1 MRKFYSFCFNVNI
14 CENFEIMIVLKFGG
28 TSVGSVENFRKVAK
42 IINDEKQPKIVVLSA
57 MSGVT
62 NTLVSICDHLKS
74 GDTEEATVLINALN
88 DKYNEVARDLLDDND
103 GFYKAQVFLNKHHQH
118 LLSLV
123 STKFTD
129 LEERIIMAEGELVS
143 TNLFQL
149 YMEEQGGS
157 ELLSALDFM
166 HIDKFGEPVPN
177 VIQDRLSK
185 VLANHASAKT
195 FITQG
200 FICRNEKGE
209 IDNLKRGGSD
219 YSASLIGSAVE
230 AKQIQIW
237 TDIDGMH
244 NNDPRFVDKTFSVKE
259 ISFHEAAELAYFG
272 AKILHPQS
280 IIPAQEKNIPV
291 LLKNTF
297 KPECEGTLIHNKAK
311 SQEIRAIAAKD
322 NITAIKVK
330 SYRMLMAYGFLKKVF
345 EVFEENKTSIDM
357 ITTSEVAV
365 SLTIDNT
372 SKLDD
377 IIRDLQGFGNI
388 QVDTDLSIICIAGDV
403 AQNTKG
409 ITSAIF
415 AGLKDIPIRMISY
428 GGSNYNLSFL
438 VKTADKIAVLNIL
451 NKQLFPEL
459 NKAENEMLA

>member
-1 MRKFYSFCFNVNI
+1 
-14 CENFEIMIVLKFGG
+14 MIVLKFGG

-42 IINDEKQPKIVVLSA
+42 IIMKESGPKIVVLSA

-62 NTLVSICDHLKS
+62 NTLVSICEKLYS
-74 GDTEEATVLINALN
+74 GKREEAIVLINALN

-103 GFYKAQVFLNKHHQH
+103 GFYKAQVFLNKHHHQ
-118 LLSLV
+118 LLTLA
-123 STKFTD
+123 STQFTN

-149 YMEEQGGS
+149 YMEEIGDS

-177 VIQDRLSK
+177 VIQDRLLK
-185 VLANHASAKT
+185 VLANHASTKT

-219 YSASLIGSAVE
+219 YSASLIGSAVD
-230 AKQIQIW
+230 ARQIQIW

-244 NNDPRFVDKTFSVKE
+244 NNDPRFVDQTFSVKE

-297 KPECEGTLIHNKAK
+297 KPHSKGTLIHNKAK
-311 SQEIRAIAAKD
+311 SQNIRAVAAKD

-372 SKLDD
+372 SRLKD
-377 IIRDLQGFGNI
+377 IIRDLKGFGTI
-388 QVDTDLSIICIAGDV
+388 EVDSDLSIICIAGDL
-403 AQNTKG
+403 AQNKKG

-415 AGLKDIPIRMISY
+415 NGLKDIPIRMISY

-438 VKTADKIAVLNIL
+438 VKTTDKIGVLNIL
-451 NKQLFPEL
+451 NQELFPAL
-459 NKAENEMLA
+459 KAEKELQV